1 MSKTKNTISST
12 ARRELDTFI
21 LKVLEPVTEAELVD
35 TNYNTLIR
43 NTRARAWAEARNK
56 ASYYNA
62 LSEVAIYLEIGTE
75 RFSGFDLVVNLPNR
89 QKLVDLYRQAVAEQL
104 LTPAFEKK
112 DIEWKKRQ
120 ALRLKWIPVRADD
133 VAASI
138 MADQEFLERH
148 PVKRER

>member
-1 MSKTKNTISST
+1 MSKTTNTISST
-12 ARRELDTFI
+12 ARRELDAFI

-56 ASYYNA
+56 ANYYNA
-62 LSEVAIYLEIGTE
+62 LSEVALYMEIGTE
-75 RFSGFDLVVNLPNR
+75 RFSGFDL
-89 QKLVDLYRQAVAEQL
+89 LVDLPDRQNLVDQYRQAIAEQL

-120 ALRLKWIPVRADD
+120 ALKLKWIPVSADD

-138 MADQEFLERH
+138 TADEEFLARH